1 MPGNRATVA
10 AMNAIGFVV
19 LAGTLA
25 AAFLTGWVAAGIYLR
40 ATEPDRVADHIN
52 QRDTASGAPRP

>member
-1 MPGNRATVA
+1 
-10 AMNAIGFVV
+10 MNAIGLVV

-25 AAFLTGWVAAGIYLR
+25 AAFLTGWMAAGIYLR